1 MSGKVLLDTNIII
14 HLLKGNE
21 QVIPLLNQ
29 KEIFVS
35 FVTELELLSYK
46 KITKEEQG
54 IIASLLSD
62 FKIIDINEPI
72 KREAIR
78 LRKKYSLKLPDAIVL
93 ASSNFLNIPVI
104 SPDKMF
110 LKLEEDV
117 KVILLQL

>member
-104 SPDKMF
+104 SADKMF